1 MASKKDYYEVLGIPR
16 SAGEKAIKAAYRKL
30 ARKYHPDVNKGDKA
44 AEEKFKE
51 ISEAFAVLSDSEK
64 RAKYDRGGHEAFGPG
79 FDPFAGFD
87 FASAGLGD
95 FSELFDLFGLG
106 GRPRSSRGRRR
117 PGRALRRALRISFLD
132 AVHGTTLTLSIPRHV
147 ACGGCNGSGSSPGS
161 GESVCPD
168 CRGSGRRQQRTLGL
182 HVATACNRCGGSG
195 RVGTACGVC
204 GGAGRERREDRV
216 KVRIPAGVDDGSVVR
231 LAGKG
236 DVGER
241 GGPPGDLFL
250 TIEVERHALFR
261 RQGRDLYCDLPVTV
275 ARAALGGN
283 VAVPTLDQP
292 TTIAVPPGTRSGQK
306 FRLKGHGVPGSK
318 GEPAGDLYALIQIH
332 PPRTMDSRSRELLEE
347 FQRLNPEPG

>member
-1 MASKKDYYEVLGIPR
+1 MASKKDYYEILGIPR
-16 SAGEKAIKAAYRKL
+16 SAAEKEIKAAYRKL

-95 FSELFDLFGLG
+95 FSDLFDLFGMG

-117 PGRALRRALRISFLD
+117 PGQDLRRALRIPFLD
-132 AVHGTTLTLSIPRHV
+132 AVHGTTLTLSIPRQV

-182 HVATACNRCGGSG
+182 HVATTCNRCGGSG

-231 LAGKG
+231 LAGRG
-236 DVGER
+236 DAGEG

-250 TIEVERHALFR
+250 TIEVEGHALFR

-306 FRLKGHGVPGSK
+306 FRLKGHGVPESR
-318 GEPAGDLYALIQIH
+318 GEPAGDLYAVIQIH
-332 PPRTMDSRSRELLEE
+332 PPRTMDSRSRELMEE
-347 FQRLNPEPG
+347 FQSLNPEPG